1 MNKLQETV
9 MDLLQQVRHSE
20 WFEFKVDYIGMDEL
34 GRDISALSNSAA
46 LAGRKDAYLVLGVD
60 GNRNE
65 VIGTEFNYY
74 AEENGVRIKDY
85 LTEHCSPDGIILC
98 GETSVKNRRVVVFTV
113 LAAENTPTTFKGER
127 FIRVGAE
134 RKNLSDVF
142 DKETLLLQVLKSG
155 FPSVINTPSS
165 WQDFTFERLCVL
177 YSIKGIRMD
186 SKTVGNELPFHTDD
200 GRYNILAQLLSD
212 DSHVSVRVSV
222 YSGKTRDRKP
232 YISKEFGNTCLLFSI
247 IDVLNYGDMFD
258 IPITVNE
265 EKRIVE
271 REEISL
277 FDLGVYREAVLNAFI
292 HDRWIDMDSPVIEF
306 FSDRVEVTSYGG
318 LHSSQTLNGFL
329 RGETKP
335 VNRELYDI
343 VYQFYPDDKAGGVPR
358 ITSKYG
364 TEAYEFREDSITVTI
379 PFFTSLPLTE
389 ASCHYPPV
397 GPSSERNTVLPASS
411 VPVSGPRL
419 NNTQKKILEL
429 MENDPYITGKQLQKR
444 LHLGRSTIE
453 GATAALKGFGKI
465 ERIGAKKN
473 GYWKVNG

>member
-20 WFEFKVDYIGMDEL
+20 WFEFKVDYIDMDEL

-60 GNRNE
+60 GRRNE

-74 AEENGVRIKDY
+74 AEENGVRIKAY
-85 LTEHCSPDGIILC
+85 LTEHCSPEGIILC
-98 GETSVKNRRVVVFTV
+98 GETSVKGRRVVVFTIT
-113 LAAENTPTTFKGER
+113 AAANTPTSFNGER
-127 FIRVGAE
+127 FVFIGSE
-134 RKNLSDVF
+134 RKNLSDVP
-142 DKETLLLQVLKSG
+142 DKESLLLQILKNG
-155 FPSVINTPSS
+155 LPSVINTPSS

-212 DSHVSVRVSV
+212 NSHVSVRVSV

-232 YISKEFGNTCLLFSI
+232 YINKEFGNTCLLFSI

-271 REEISL
+271 REEIPL
-277 FDLGVYREAVLNAFI
+277 FDLGVYREAVLNAFV
-292 HDRWIDMDSPVIEF
+292 HNRWIDMVSPVIEF
-306 FSDRVEVTSYGG
+306 FTDRVEVASYGG
-318 LHSSQTLNGFL
+318 LASSQTLNGFL

-343 VYQFYPDDKAGGVPR
+343 VYQFYPDDKSGGVPR
-358 ITSKYG
+358 ITGKYG
-364 TEAYEFREDSITVTI
+364 TETFEFREDSIIVTI

-397 GPSSERNTVLPASS
+397 SPAPEQNTVIPTSPAS
-411 VPVSGPRL
+411 VAGPRL
-419 NNTQKKILEL
+419 NNTQKKIFEI
-429 MENDPYITGKQLQKR
+429 MRNDPYITGEQIQKK
-444 LHLGRSTIE
+444 LHLGRSTVE